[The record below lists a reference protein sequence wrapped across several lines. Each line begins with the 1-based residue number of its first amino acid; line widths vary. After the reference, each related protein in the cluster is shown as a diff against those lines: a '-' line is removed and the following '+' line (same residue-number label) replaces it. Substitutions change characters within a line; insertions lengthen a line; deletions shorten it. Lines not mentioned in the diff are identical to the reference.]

1 MTPCELPMMISAI
14 ACCIAD
20 GRSADEIA
28 LISSIFS
35 QLGDTLDTIAAQ
47 QALCSPGNQ

>member
-1 MTPCELPMMISAI
+1 MMISAI

-47 QALCSPGNQ
+47 PGTSDIPGVLSSCL

>member
-14 ACCIAD
+14 ACCIAE
-20 GRSADEIA
+20 GRSADEIG

-47 QALCSPGNQ
+47 QALCTPGNE